1 MVGDTD
7 IHTIMLTSEEVRNI
21 ALLARIG
28 LTDSEV
34 EKYRKEL
41 SGVLDF
47 FHELGE
53 LDLSGG
59 FVGDGI
65 PVKENDTREDRVAEL
80 GGVER
85 EDILN
90 CVPVK
95 KDGFIKVR
103 SVF

>member
-1 MVGDTD
+1 MYNFT
-7 IHTIMLTSEEVRNI
+7 HMLTIEEVKHI

-28 LTDSEV
+28 LSDVEV

-53 LDLSGG
+53 LDLSNESI
-59 FVGDGI
+59 GDGI
-65 PVKENDTREDRVAEL
+65 PVKENDTREDRV
-80 GGVER
+80 VEFG
-85 EDILN
+85 DIGKSDIMT

-95 KDGFIKVR
+95 KDGFIRVR